1 MQAEIATPGIYVPTS
16 GTSGQTGYVPES
28 GGKFWATPKGY
39 GDSAVSKPIGDTAGT
54 KYGSGSSVFTQTTT
68 SGTA

>member
-1 MQAEIATPGIYVPTS
+1 MQAEISTPGIYNPGDSSATPVI
-16 GTSGQTGYVPES
+16 PES